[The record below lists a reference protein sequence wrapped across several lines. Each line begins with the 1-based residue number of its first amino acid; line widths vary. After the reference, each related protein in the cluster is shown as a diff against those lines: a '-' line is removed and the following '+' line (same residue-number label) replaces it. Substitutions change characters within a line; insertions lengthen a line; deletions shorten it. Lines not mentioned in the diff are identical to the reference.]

1 MVSNPLSLPFFLSG
15 FILISYLRL
24 TASGKF
30 STQHFRFTSLHS
42 RLTEKGYGPVHRLSI
57 FIYKVLW
64 TLPLPLL
71 FWMPG
76 MEKQRSYLDACIVL
90 LSKRRLITYRPC
102 SFSVL
107 GYITLSIEEL
117 DMRDAMPLVAK
128 GRAKLG
134 KKSNFVFV
142 YRFLLVSLER
152 EGFLSRAS
160 LPDR

>member
-1 MVSNPLSLPFFLSG
+1 
-15 FILISYLRL
+15 
-24 TASGKF
+24 
-30 STQHFRFTSLHS
+30 
-42 RLTEKGYGPVHRLSI
+42 
-57 FIYKVLW
+57 
-64 TLPLPLL
+64 
-71 FWMPG
+71 MPG